1 MGDILFEWPFTGVY
15 SNKREYIFILKLG
28 ASSLHAANR
37 TSLAKFTL
45 FGSYNNP
52 SSKFHGQAKTKTD
65 SEVKLSNHS
74 TDIFISKDSVI

>member
-1 MGDILFEWPFTGVY
+1 MGDTLFEWPSMGVY
-15 SNKREYIFILKLG
+15 CNKSEYVFILKLG
-28 ASSLHAANR
+28 ALWLYANR
-37 TSLAKFTL
+37 LSLAKFTL

>member
-1 MGDILFEWPFTGVY
+1 MGDKLFEWPSMGVY
-15 SNKREYIFILKLG
+15 CNKCENVFILKSR
-28 ASSLHAANR
+28 ASCLHAANR
-37 TSLAKFTL
+37 LSLAKFTL